1 MFRRSAPEV
10 DWLPVAVSGGPADAE
25 LFSFDEVVV
34 ERGGRRVLAIDRQA
48 ILHVGVTA
56 IVGPSGS
63 GKSTL
68 LRLCNRLE
76 APTTGTVRY
85 LGTDLAAVDPL
96 ALRRRVAM
104 VFQQPVA
111 LEGTVADN
119 LRQADRFLDG
129 PGVAAALDR
138 VGLPGDLGDRPAD
151 DLSGGERQRLGLARS
166 LLTDPDVV
174 LLDEVTSSLD
184 PTNAA
189 RIEAL
194 VAQLV
199 DEGLHA
205 VWVTHDLDQLRRVA
219 DRVLVVI
226 DGAVAAHG
234 PVDAVLASPEPAVR
248 AFLDGAAT

>member
-1 MFRRSAPEV
+1 MFRRSQPET
-10 DWLPVAVSGGPADAE
+10 DWLPVAVSGGPVDVE
-25 LFSFDEVVV
+25 LFSFDQVVV
-34 ERGGRRVLAIDRQA
+34 ERGGRRVLATGHEA
-48 ILHVGVTA
+48 ILHVGVTG

-76 APTTGTVRY
+76 APTSGTVRY
-85 LGTDLAAVDPL
+85 LGTDLAAVDPR

-111 LEGTVADN
+111 LEGTVADD
-119 LRQADRFLDG
+119 LRQADRSLDG

-166 LLTDPDVV
+166 LLTEPDVV

-189 RIEAL
+189 RIESL
-194 VAQLV
+194 VGRLV
-199 DEGLHA
+199 DDGLHA

-234 PVDAVLASPEPAVR
+234 PVDAVLASTDPAVR